1 MEMVYVGENVENEL
15 TNGKVYDLEFNE
27 GRGIFYAEKDD
38 AGRHHWFKHWF
49 VLKNFVHPNNY
60 RPKETCIFNPKC
72 LNFELESGEIKKVE
86 LAKIVAIYFVGY
98 ILFSRPMKLIIV
110 ENNGNPLYS
119 AKSKEILIRP
129 TINNIK
135 NLQYLHEIGMI
146 EI

>member
-15 TNGKVYDLEFNE
+15 TNGKRYDIEFNE
-27 GRGIFYAEKDD
+27 GKGIFYTEKDD
-38 AGRHHWFKHWF
+38 AGQYHWFGACF
-49 VLKNFVHPNNY
+49 LLKNFVHPNNY
-60 RPKETCIFNPKC
+60 RPKETCINNPKF
-72 LNFELESGEIKKVE
+72 LNFELERGEIEKIELSKVVD
-86 LAKIVAIYFVGY
+86 IHFIGY

-110 ENNGNPLYS
+110 ENNDLYS

-135 NLQYLHEIGMI
+135 NLQYLHEIGMV